1 MADQPIIGIVGGGSW
16 ATAIAK
22 ILTQNVDH
30 VYWWMRNSDSATYF
44 RKYQRNPKYL
54 PSIKFDKEKATVM
67 TNLEKVIEKCD
78 VLFMVQPSAF
88 LYDIFEGLKI
98 EGMEKKM
105 IVSAIKGIIPEYNAI
120 PARYFHKS
128 FDVPYSNIAVIGGPC
143 HAEEVAME
151 KLSYLTIGCQDEG
164 KAAMISEWMECR
176 FIKTT
181 VSEDI
186 FGIELGA
193 ILKNV
198 YAIAAGIYHGLGYG
212 DNFQAL
218 LISNAVQEM
227 ERFVGKVSSVPRD
240 TKMSAYLGDL
250 LVTAYSPFSRNRTF
264 GSMVGKGFS
273 VRSAQFEMNMVAEG
287 YYAAKSVMEI
297 NKKFNVEIPIVEA
310 VYRVLYDKISPV
322 IEMNLLTEEL
332 R

>member
-1 MADQPIIGIVGGGSW
+1 MEKQPTIGIIGGGSW
-16 ATAIAK
+16 ATAIGK
-22 ILTQNVDH
+22 ILTQNLDH

-54 PSIKFDKEKATVM
+54 PSIKFEKEKVTVI

-88 LYDIFEGLKI
+88 LYDIFEGLNLQ
-98 EGMEKKM
+98 GMENKM

-120 PARYFHKS
+120 PARFFHKS
-128 FDVPYSNIAVIGGPC
+128 FGVPYSNIAVIGGPC

-151 KLSYLTIGCQDEG
+151 KLSYLTIGCQDEE
-164 KAAMISEWMECR
+164 KAALISSWMDCR
-176 FIKTT
+176 FIKTS
-181 VSEDI
+181 VSEDV

-193 ILKNV
+193 ILKNI

-227 ERFVGKVSSVPRD
+227 DRFVGKVSNVPRD
-240 TKMSAYLGDL
+240 TQMSAYLGDL

-287 YYAAKSVMEI
+287 YYAAKSIMEI
-297 NKKFNVEIPIVEA
+297 NKKFQVDIPIVEA
-310 VYRVLYDKISPV
+310 VYRVLYEKITPV
-322 IEMNLLTEEL
+322 IEMNLLTEKL